1 MSTSAEVETR
11 HERTWLYVGAAVV
24 LVLLVII
31 GLFTFSAAKSTKEA
45 QQKADALIAE
55 IEARGGRAPSRD
67 AIVGVLGT
75 DGGAVCA
82 NPNASLNRAMDLAM
96 LANGAGGP
104 GARPVIA
111 DSRAVQ
117 GKLLVIKVY
126 CPEEAEAFQNFV
138 TNLKTANVASGG

>member
-1 MSTSAEVETR
+1 
-11 HERTWLYVGAAVV
+11 
-24 LVLLVII
+24 
-31 GLFTFSAAKSTKEA
+31 
-45 QQKADALIAE
+45 
-55 IEARGGRAPSRD
+55 
-67 AIVGVLGT
+67 
-75 DGGAVCA
+75 
-82 NPNASLNRAMDLAM
+82 MDLAM

-138 TNLKTANVASGG
+138 TNLKTAKVAGGG

>member
-1 MSTSAEVETR
+1 MSTTTESESGR
-11 HERTWLYVGAAVV
+11 ERRWLYIGAAVV

-31 GLFTFSAAKSTKEA
+31 GLFTFSAAKSSKEA
-45 QQKADALIAE
+45 EQKADQLIAE
-55 IEARGGRAPSRD
+55 IEARSGNAPSRD

-82 NPNASLNRAMDLAM
+82 DPNASLNRAMDRAM

-104 GARPVIA
+104 GSRPVIA

-126 CPEEAEAFQNFV
+126 CPEEAEDFQNFV
-138 TNLKTANVASGG
+138 TNLKTAKVASGG

>member
-1 MSTSAEVETR
+1 MSTTTEHETR
-11 HERTWLYVGAAVV
+11 RERTWLYVGAAVV

-31 GLFTFSAAKSTKEA
+31 GLFTFGAAKSTKEA

-55 IEARGGRAPSRD
+55 IEARGGQAPSRD

-138 TNLKTANVASGG
+138 TNLKTAKVAGGG